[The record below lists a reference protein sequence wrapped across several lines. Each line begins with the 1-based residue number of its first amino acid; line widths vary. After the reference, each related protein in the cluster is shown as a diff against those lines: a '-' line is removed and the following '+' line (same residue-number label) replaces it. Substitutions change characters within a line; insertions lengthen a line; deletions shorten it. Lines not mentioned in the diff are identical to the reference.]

1 MLSASTRMR
10 KMPSKQLRTSTTK
23 ISMDNAS
30 QFSSARRVES
40 TIPLT
45 IDALL
50 AEMMT
55 VEVALLAE
63 MMALPRPAITATS
76 LATLPESAAS
86 PAVIADQEA
95 DQTSKKIHFTSEINQ
110 SIGEEVDSV
119 VAAVAVISEAEVAEE
134 AAITAIA
141 DPDTAA
147 ADPEAPA
154 LLPDVMIAED
164 QEVAATEQAR
174 FAESSLI
181 S

>member
-55 VEVALLAE
+55 AEVALLVE
-63 MMALPRPAITATS
+63 MMVLPRPAITATS
-76 LATLPESAAS
+76 LVTLPESAAS

-95 DQTSKKIHFTSEINQ
+95 DQTSKKIFTLHQRLTN
-110 SIGEEVDSV
+110 
-119 VAAVAVISEAEVAEE
+119 
-134 AAITAIA
+134 
-141 DPDTAA
+141 
-147 ADPEAPA
+147 
-154 LLPDVMIAED
+154 L
-164 QEVAATEQAR
+164 
-174 FAESSLI
+174 
-181 S
+181 